1 VQRHFAGSIAS
12 SPASLAQRKLPGSI
26 SASTRYRLGL
36 WGLTAPFLI
45 GAVALIGAPALLTF
59 ALAFFE
65 YDALSPPTWRGVQNF
80 TQIFHERVFQ
90 IAVWNSAI
98 FVAMAVPLRVMG
110 ALGLA
115 LLLQHRRR
123 GHGLYRI
130 AVFLPTVVPDIAYAL
145 IWLWI
150 FNPLFGPLNLVL
162 GAVGLPQP
170 AWLVDPSTALVS
182 IVIMSLFQ
190 IGEGFVLLLAGLRS
204 IPADYYAAGSIY
216 GAGRWQLFRY
226 VTLPLLAPWLVL
238 LTIRDI
244 LVTSQN
250 TFTAAYLMT
259 GGGPY
264 YATLFMPLL
273 IYEEAFDRFRFGL
286 GSAMMLTMFLAIGL
300 LLYLVFLTLKGWGYE
315 DDA

>member
-1 VQRHFAGSIAS
+1 LLSAG
-12 SPASLAQRKLPGSI
+12 
-26 SASTRYRLGL
+26 TRRRLGL
-36 WGLTAPFLI
+36 WALSAPFLI
-45 GAVALIGAPALLTF
+45 GATALVGVPALLTF
-59 ALAFFE
+59 ALAFYE
-65 YDALSPPTWRGVQNF
+65 YDALSPPIWRGTANF
-80 TQIFHERVFQ
+80 SRMLHEKTFN
-90 IAVWNSAI
+90 IAVYNSAV
-98 FVAMAVPLRVMG
+98 FVAISVPLRILG

-115 LLLQHRRR
+115 MLLQQRRR
-123 GHGLYRI
+123 GYGLYRV

-150 FNPLFGPLNLVL
+150 FNPLYGPLNLIL
-162 GAVGLPQP
+162 GALGLPQP
-170 AWLVDPSTALVS
+170 AWLVNPDTALLS
-182 IVIMSLFQ
+182 IAIMSLFQ

-204 IPADYYAAGSIY
+204 IPGDYYAAGSVY
-216 GAGRWQLFRY
+216 GAGRWQLFRF

-238 LTIRDI
+238 LTVRDI
-244 LVTSQN
+244 IVTSQN

-286 GSAMMLTMFLAIGL
+286 GSAMMLTMFCAIGL
-300 LLYLVFLTLKGWGYE
+300 LLYLVFLTLRGWGYE

>member
-1 VQRHFAGSIAS
+1 M
-12 SPASLAQRKLPGSI
+12 
-26 SASTRYRLGL
+26 
-36 WGLTAPFLI
+36 LTPFLV
-45 GAVALIGAPALLTF
+45 GTVVLVAVPAVLTF
-59 ALAFFE
+59 ALAFTE

-80 TQIFHERVFQ
+80 FDIFHERVFQ
-90 IAVWNSAI
+90 IALQNSAI
-98 FVAMAVPLRVMG
+98 FVALAVPLRVLG
-110 ALGLA
+110 ALSLA

-123 GHGLYRI
+123 GYGVYRV

-150 FNPLFGPLNLVL
+150 FNPVFGPLNIVL
-162 GAVGLPQP
+162 GALGVPQI
-170 AWLVDPSTALVS
+170 AWLVDPDTALYA

-190 IGEGFVLLLAGLRS
+190 IGEGFILLLAALRS
-204 IPADYYAAGSIY
+204 IPPDYYAAGSLD
-216 GAGRWQLFRY
+216 GAGRWQLFRH

-238 LTIRDI
+238 LTVRDI
-244 LVTSQN
+244 IVTAQN
-250 TFTAAYLMT
+250 TFTAPYLMT

-286 GSAMMLTMFLAIGL
+286 GSAMMIVMFLSIGL
-300 LLYLVFLTLKGWGYE
+300 LLYLVFVTMRGWGYE

>member
-1 VQRHFAGSIAS
+1 VALSIAS
-12 SPASLAQRKLPGSI
+12 
-26 SASTRYRLGL
+26 TRRRLGL
-36 WGLTAPFLI
+36 WALTTPFLI
-45 GAVALIGAPALLTF
+45 GALALVGVPALLTF
-59 ALAFFE
+59 VLAFFE
-65 YDALSPPTWRGVQNF
+65 YDALSPPTWRGIENF
-80 TQIFHERVFQ
+80 TQIFNERVFQ
-90 IAVWNSAI
+90 IAVWNSAL
-98 FVAMAVPLRVMG
+98 FVAMSVPLRVLG
-110 ALGLA
+110 ALALA
-115 LLLQHRRR
+115 MLLQQRRR
-123 GHGLYRI
+123 GYGVYRV

-150 FNPLFGPLNLVL
+150 FNPLYGPLNLIL
-162 GAVGLPQP
+162 GTVGLPQP
-170 AWLVDPSTALVS
+170 AWLVNPSTALVA
-182 IVIMSLFQ
+182 IAIMSLFQ

-204 IPADYYAAGSIY
+204 IPTDYYAAGSVY
-216 GAGRWQLFRY
+216 GASRWQLFRH

-244 LVTSQN
+244 IVTSQN

-286 GSAMMLTMFLAIGL
+286 GSAMMLVMFLAIGL
-300 LLYLVFLTLKGWGYE
+300 LLYLVFLTLRGWGYE

>member
-1 VQRHFAGSIAS
+1 MQRHHVLTAS
-12 SPASLAQRKLPGSI
+12 PPASHAQPQL
-26 SASTRYRLGL
+26 SARFTAATRHRLGL
-36 WGLTAPFLI
+36 WALTTPFLI
-45 GAVALIGAPALLTF
+45 GSIALVGVPALLTF
-59 ALAFFE
+59 ALAFYE
-65 YDALSPPTWRGVQNF
+65 YDALSPPVWRGVENF
-80 TQIFHERVFQ
+80 TQIFHEKVFQ
-90 IAVWNSAI
+90 IAVYNSAV
-98 FVAMAVPLRVMG
+98 FVAISVPLRVLG

-115 LLLQHRRR
+115 MLLQQRRR
-123 GHGLYRI
+123 GYGLYRV

-150 FNPLFGPLNLVL
+150 FNPLYGPLNLVL
-162 GAVGLPQP
+162 GALGLPRP
-170 AWLVDPSTALVS
+170 AWLVNPDTALVS
-182 IVIMSLFQ
+182 IAIMSLFQ

-204 IPADYYAAGSIY
+204 IPTDYYAAGSVY
-216 GAGRWQLFRY
+216 GAGRWQLFRF

-238 LTIRDI
+238 LTVRDI
-244 LVTSQN
+244 IVTSQN

-300 LLYLVFLTLKGWGYE
+300 LLYLVFLTVRGWGYE

>member
-1 VQRHFAGSIAS
+1 MERRAERASQVAAETPPKWLTPLAKAGTRH
-12 SPASLAQRKLPGSI
+12 
-26 SASTRYRLGL
+26 RLGL
-36 WGLTAPFLI
+36 WALLTPFLI
-45 GAVALIGAPALLTF
+45 GAAALVGVPALLTF
-59 ALAFFE
+59 ALAFAEF
-65 YDALSPPTWRGVQNF
+65 DALSPPTWRGVQNF
-80 TQIFHERVFQ
+80 TDIFHERVFQ
-90 IAVWNSAI
+90 IAVQNSAL
-98 FVAMAVPLRVMG
+98 FVAIAVPLRVLG

-115 LLLQHRRR
+115 MLLQQRRR
-123 GHGLYRI
+123 GYGLYRV

-150 FNPLFGPLNLVL
+150 FNPLYGPLNLVL
-162 GAVGLPQP
+162 GAMGLPQP
-170 AWLVDPSTALVS
+170 AWLVNPSTALLS
-182 IVIMSLFQ
+182 IAIMSVFQ
-190 IGEGFVLLLAGLRS
+190 IGEGFILLLAALRS
-204 IPADYYAAGSIY
+204 IPPDYYAAGSLD
-216 GAGRWQLFRY
+216 GAGRWQLFRH

-244 LVTSQN
+244 IVTSQN

-300 LLYLVFLTLKGWGYE
+300 LLYLVFLTLRGWGYE
-315 DDA
+315 DDV

>member
-1 VQRHFAGSIAS
+1 VQRQHALTALSRAPK
-12 SPASLAQRKLPGSI
+12 SPQKWPASI
-26 SASTRYRLGL
+26 SAGTRRRLGL
-36 WGLTAPFLI
+36 WALTAPFLI
-45 GAVALIGAPALLTF
+45 GAMALVGVPALLTF

-65 YDALSPPTWRGVQNF
+65 YDALSPPIWRGTQNF

-90 IAVWNSAI
+90 IAVYNSAI
-98 FVAMAVPLRVMG
+98 FVAISVPLRVLG

-115 LLLQHRRR
+115 MLLQQRRR
-123 GHGLYRI
+123 GYGLYRV

-150 FNPLFGPLNLVL
+150 FNPLYGPLNLVL
-162 GAVGLPQP
+162 GALGLPQP
-170 AWLVDPSTALVS
+170 AWLVNPDTALVS
-182 IVIMSLFQ
+182 IAIMSLFQ

-204 IPADYYAAGSIY
+204 IPTDYYAAGSVY
-216 GAGRWQLFRY
+216 GASRWQLFRF

-238 LTIRDI
+238 LTVRDI
-244 LVTSQN
+244 IVTSQN

-286 GSAMMLTMFLAIGL
+286 GSAMMLTMFLAIAL
-300 LLYLVFLTLKGWGYE
+300 LLYLVFLTMRGWGYE

>member
-1 VQRHFAGSIAS
+1 MTH
-12 SPASLAQRKLPGSI
+12 SPAPSTAQKSLVPLTA
-26 SASTRYRLGL
+26 SARYRLGL
-36 WGLTAPFLI
+36 WGLTAPFMI
-45 GAVALIGAPALLTF
+45 GAVALVGLPALLTF

-65 YDALSPPTWRGVQNF
+65 YDALSPPTWRGIENF
-80 TQIFHERVFQ
+80 TQIFNERVFR
-90 IAVWNSAI
+90 IAVWNSAL
-98 FVAMAVPLRVMG
+98 FVMMSVPLRVLG
-110 ALGLA
+110 ALALA
-115 LLLQHRRR
+115 MLLQHRRR
-123 GHGLYRI
+123 GYGVYRVG
-130 AVFLPTVVPDIAYAL
+130 VFLPTVIPDIAYAL

-150 FNPLFGPLNLVL
+150 FNPLYGPLNLIL
-162 GAVGLPQP
+162 GALGLPQP
-170 AWLVDPSTALVS
+170 AWLVNPNTALVS
-182 IVIMSLFQ
+182 IAIMSLFQ

-204 IPADYYAAGSIY
+204 IPTDYYAAGSVY
-216 GAGRWQLFRY
+216 GAGSWQLFRY

-244 LVTSQN
+244 IVTSQN

-286 GSAMMLTMFLAIGL
+286 GAAMMLVMFLAIGL
-300 LLYLVFLTLKGWGYE
+300 LLYLVFLTLRGWGYE